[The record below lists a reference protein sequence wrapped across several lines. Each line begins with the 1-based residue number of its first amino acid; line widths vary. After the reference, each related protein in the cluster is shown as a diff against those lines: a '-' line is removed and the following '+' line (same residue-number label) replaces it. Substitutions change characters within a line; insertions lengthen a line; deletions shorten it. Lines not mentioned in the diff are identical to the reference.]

1 MCLGILTGV
10 ECRCLH
16 TTGPV
21 HTTPIYRVGAPRA
34 RAMHE
39 SPPRKFTK
47 SRARAAWGVMR
58 QFPIAQ
64 LDSMRTVGGQTR
76 GVVGSRVAHMWYTN
90 EYGRGT
96 LLGVCVGP

>member
-1 MCLGILTGV
+1 MCLGMAGV

-39 SPPRKFTK
+39 FPPPKIYEIP
-47 SRARAAWGVMR
+47 RARAAWGAMR
-58 QFPIAQ
+58 QFPTTQ
-64 LDSMRTVGGQTR
+64 LDSRRTVGGQTR
-76 GVVGSRVAHMWYTN
+76 GVVGSLVAHMWYTN
-90 EYGRGT
+90 M
-96 LLGVCVGP
+96 GVARCYACV